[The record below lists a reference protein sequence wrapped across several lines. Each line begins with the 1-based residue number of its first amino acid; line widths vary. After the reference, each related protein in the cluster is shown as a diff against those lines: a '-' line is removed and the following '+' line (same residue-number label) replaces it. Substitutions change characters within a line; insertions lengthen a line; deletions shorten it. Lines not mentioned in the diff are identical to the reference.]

1 MAQDKGT
8 MKKSI
13 NMVAV
18 VIGVIL
24 ASPLLLIAIFI
35 LIEIVGYVAN
45 NATTYKQTKE
55 LTSYIE
61 KSIGDADI
69 VDVYSFTGNTTGT
82 GNHVECESVATF
94 NSDMSEDEV
103 ARIFDKKYRYHDL
116 EKKDGSY
123 VITVIGDA
131 PFRDNIEGH

>member
-1 MAQDKGT
+1 
-8 MKKSI
+8 MKKLI
-13 NMVAV
+13 YNVAV
-18 VIGVIL
+18 GIGVIL
-24 ASPLLLIAIFI
+24 ALPLLLIAIFI

-61 KSIGDADI
+61 KSIEDAGI
-69 VDVYSFTGNTTGT
+69 VDAYSFTGNTTGT
-82 GNHVECESVATF
+82 GNHVECESVVTF
-94 NSDMSEDEV
+94 NSDMPEDEV

>member
-1 MAQDKGT
+1 
-8 MKKSI
+8 MKKLI
-13 NMVAV
+13 YNVAV
-18 VIGVIL
+18 GIGVIL
-24 ASPLLLIAIFI
+24 ALPLLLIAIFI

-61 KSIGDADI
+61 KSIEDAGI

-82 GNHVECESVATF
+82 GNHVECESVVTF
-94 NSDMSEDEV
+94 NSDMPEDEV

>member
-1 MAQDKGT
+1 
-8 MKKSI
+8 MKKLI
-13 NMVAV
+13 YKVAV
-18 VIGVIL
+18 GIGVIL
-24 ASPLLLIAIFI
+24 ALPLLLIAIFI

-61 KSIGDADI
+61 KSIEDAGI

-82 GNHVECESVATF
+82 GNHVECESVVTF
-94 NSDMSEDEV
+94 NSDMPEDEV

>member
-1 MAQDKGT
+1 
-8 MKKSI
+8 MKKLI
-13 NMVAV
+13 GKVAV
-18 VIGVIL
+18 GIGVIL
-24 ASPLLLIAIFI
+24 ALPLLLIAIFI

-61 KSIGDADI
+61 KSIEDAGI

-82 GNHVECESVATF
+82 GNHVECESVVTF
-94 NSDMSEDEV
+94 NSDMPEDEV

>member
-1 MAQDKGT
+1 
-8 MKKSI
+8 MKKLI
-13 NMVAV
+13 GKVAV
-18 VIGVIL
+18 GIGVIL
-24 ASPLLLIAIFI
+24 ALPLLLIAIFI

-61 KSIGDADI
+61 KFIEDAGI

-82 GNHVECESVATF
+82 GNHVECESVVTF
-94 NSDMSEDEV
+94 SSDMPEDEV
-103 ARIFDKKYRYHDL
+103 ARIIEKQYKHHNL

>member
-1 MAQDKGT
+1 
-8 MKKSI
+8 MKKLI
-13 NMVAV
+13 GNVAV
-18 VIGVIL
+18 GIGVIL
-24 ASPLLLIAIFI
+24 ALPLLLIAIFI

-61 KSIGDADI
+61 KSIEDAGI

-82 GNHVECESVATF
+82 GNHVECESVVTF
-94 NSDMSEDEV
+94 NSDMPEDEV

>member
-1 MAQDKGT
+1 
-8 MKKSI
+8 MKKLI
-13 NMVAV
+13 YNVAV
-18 VIGVIL
+18 GIGVIL
-24 ASPLLLIAIFI
+24 ALPLLLIAIFI

-45 NATTYKQTKE
+45 IATTYKQTKE

-61 KSIGDADI
+61 KSIEDAGI

-82 GNHVECESVATF
+82 GNHVECESVVTF
-94 NSDMSEDEV
+94 NSDMPEDEV

>member
-1 MAQDKGT
+1 
-8 MKKSI
+8 MKKLI
-13 NMVAV
+13 GNVAV
-18 VIGVIL
+18 GIGVIL
-24 ASPLLLIAIFI
+24 ALPLLLIVIFI

-61 KSIGDADI
+61 KSIEDAGI

-82 GNHVECESVATF
+82 GNHVECESVVTF
-94 NSDMSEDEV
+94 NSDMPEDEV